1 MKWGSGNED
10 AIARM
15 NTITRAEMEQAGVTP
30 DMAGAWRDFYVN
42 EAARNPTNPSA
53 AGRAQLMDYVNQLLT
68 GGH

>member
-1 MKWGSGNED
+1 
-10 AIARM
+10 
-15 NTITRAEMEQAGVTP
+15 MEQAGVTP